1 MGQKIR
7 LSETQLKKIIA
18 ESVRGAINNVN
29 NLNEDQLDK
38 LLRQYKNGTLKTY
51 KRMSVDE
58 IIENVLNKINAY
70 ETDSFSIDQVK
81 EAIKSALEIQKQNIE
96 DDPDIKNSIS
106 DKYGRW

>member
-7 LSETQLKKIIA
+7 LNEAQLKKIIA

-29 NLNEDQLDK
+29 NLNEDHLDK

-51 KRMSVDE
+51 KRMSADE

-70 ETDSFSIDQVK
+70 ETDSFNIDQVK
-81 EAIKSALEIQKQNIE
+81 EAIRLALKIQKQDIE
-96 DDPDIKNSIS
+96 ADPEIIDSIR